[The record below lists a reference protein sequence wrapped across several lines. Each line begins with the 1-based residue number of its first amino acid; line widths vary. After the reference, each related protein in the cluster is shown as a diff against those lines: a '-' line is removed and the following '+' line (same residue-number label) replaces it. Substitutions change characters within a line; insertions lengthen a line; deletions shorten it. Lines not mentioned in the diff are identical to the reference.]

1 MYSRQDFQISLEG
14 LDSRGDGGGYGL
26 VKTLPRKSRGA
37 DLVRLGGGKLSKV
50 GEEVGS
56 GNPMVD
62 DSRVPFNIWYRRAW
76 GENN

>member
-1 MYSRQDFQISLEG
+1 M
-14 LDSRGDGGGYGL
+14 
-26 VKTLPRKSRGA
+26 
-37 DLVRLGGGKLSKV
+37 RLGGGKLSKV